1 MSRLNYGAAA
11 AARPAPRF
19 APKAALRLAR
29 CHWRIANIRKDFL
42 HKFTTRFS
50 KDHAEI
56 FVENLNM
63 KRMGQNRRLS
73 RAIQDGQT
81 RRLAPGREAQR
92 PPLLC
97 NSSPPTRT
105 RRKQLLMTLP
115 QAKLSDLAA

>member
-42 HKFTTRFS
+42 LKFTTGIS

-56 FVENLNM
+56 FVEDLNV
-63 KRMGQNRRLS
+63 KGMGRT
-73 RAIQDGQT
+73 AVC
-81 RRLAPGREAQR
+81 PGPSTMSIGRS
-92 PPLLC
+92 C
-97 NSSPPTRT
+97 GGNSSPS
-105 RRKQLLMTLP
+105 LLRDW
-115 QAKLSDLAA
+115 K